1 MELNIKHYNCFLI
14 KFGNDGEIA
23 QNSRGQ
29 LQNLFDHL
37 FGHED
42 EDGLERLQITP
53 CHSDGN
59 PCQVNLD
66 GSLIWF
72 NSDFELIGE
81 KT

>member
-1 MELNIKHYNCFLI
+1 MELNIKQYSCFLI

-37 FGHED
+37 YGHED
-42 EDGLERLQITP
+42 EDSLERLQITP

-59 PCQVNLD
+59 PCYVND
-66 GSLIWF
+66 DNSLVWF
-72 NSDFELIGE
+72 NSDLASI
-81 KT
+81 